1 MNIRQRFTPEE
12 TVLRILDVA
21 EEHFRRVGYAK
32 TAIADLADELG
43 MSSANIYRYFA
54 SKGAINEAICKRLLA
69 EIHTIIDEIAARDAA
84 ASARLRDM
92 LMAMHHFNKSRYT
105 SERRMHEMVA
115 VAMEENWGAI
125 QDHIA
130 SLIGSIAKLITEGIA
145 AGEFKPVADV
155 AAAALTVDQACCCIL
170 HPMMIA
176 ECSRLEMD
184 RDGHAARLIEFV
196 VNALKR

>member
-54 SKGAINEAICKRLLA
+54 SKSAINEAICKRLLA
-69 EIHTIIDEIAARDAA
+69 EIHTIIDEIVGRDASA
-84 ASARLRDM
+84 ATRLHDM
-92 LMAMHHFNKSRYT
+92 LLAMHHFNKSRYT

-130 SLIGSIAKLITEGIA
+130 SLIGSMAKLIIEGIE
-145 AGEFKPVADV
+145 AGEFKPVSDV
-155 AAAALTVDQACCCIL
+155 AATAMTVDQACCCVL

-176 ECSRLEMD
+176 ECTRLGMD
-184 RDGHAARLIEFV
+184 KDGHAARLIEFV

>member
-43 MSSANIYRYFA
+43 MSSANIYRYFP
-54 SKGAINEAICKRLLA
+54 SKSAINEAICKRLFA
-69 EIHTIIDEIAARDAA
+69 EMDTIIGDIVASD
-84 ASARLRDM
+84 ASASSRLRDV
-92 LMAMHHFNKSRYT
+92 LMAMHDFNRSRYT

-130 SLIGSIAKLITEGIA
+130 AFVGSIAKLIGEGIE
-145 AGEFKPVADV
+145 AGEFKPVPDV
-155 AAAALTVDQACCCIL
+155 AQTAMTVDEACCCIL

-176 ECSRLEMD
+176 ECARIGMD
-184 RDGHAARLIEFV
+184 KDGHAARLIEFV

>member
-1 MNIRQRFTPEE
+1 MNIRQRFSAEE

-43 MSSANIYRYFA
+43 MSSANIYRYFP
-54 SKGAINEAICKRLLA
+54 SKSAINEAICKRLFAEMETIIA
-69 EIHTIIDEIAARDAA
+69 EIVARDASA
-84 ASARLRDM
+84 ASRLSDM
-92 LMAMHHFNKSRYT
+92 LMAMHDFNRSRYT

-115 VAMEENWGAI
+115 VAMEENWGAV
-125 QDHIA
+125 QEHIA
-130 SLIGSIAKLITEGIA
+130 SFVGSIARLLAEGVET
-145 AGEFKPVADV
+145 GEFKPVSDV
-155 AAAALTVDQACCCIL
+155 AATALTVDQACCCIL